1 MHYDMKRIGSVIQ
14 HARRENG
21 LTQAE
26 LAEKIEVSLKTV
38 IDIEK
43 GKRNPTFDVLYRLI
57 ITLDIPSELIFR
69 PEDMTGSPELEQFIC
84 ELRNANEQERRMAMI
99 TARGIWQELRS
110 HEEAFAETISIQ

>member
-1 MHYDMKRIGSVIQ
+1 MHYDMKRIGRAIQ
-14 HARRENG
+14 YARRENG

-57 ITLDIPSELIFR
+57 IALDIPAELIFR
-69 PEDMTGSPELEQFIC
+69 PEDMTDSPELEQFIC

-99 TARGIWQELRS
+99 TARGIWQELRGK
-110 HEEAFAETISIQ
+110 ETPPLAETAVK